1 MKKLIIYGFAF
12 FMLGASVSS
21 CSKYEEGPNFAL
33 STKKSR
39 LVGEWKL
46 TKQTENGT
54 DNNLTNVTTTLSIKD
69 DATFYYKISYSVL
82 GIPYTIDYNGK
93 WEFNSDKTQVLFT
106 EDGQT
111 SITNQTIV
119 RLASDELKLREI
131 DGNDTI
137 VSTYQ
142 PQ

>member
-1 MKKLIIYGFAF
+1 
-12 FMLGASVSS
+12 V
-21 CSKYEEGPNFAL
+21 
-33 STKKSR
+33 
-39 LVGEWKL
+39 
-46 TKQTENGT
+46 
-54 DNNLTNVTTTLSIKD
+54 
-69 DATFYYKISYSVL
+69 
-82 GIPYTIDYNGK
+82 DYNGK

-119 RLASDELKLREI
+119 KLASDELKLREI
-131 DGNDTI
+131 DVNDTI

>member
-1 MKKLIIYGFAF
+1 MKKLIIYSFAF
-12 FMLGASVSS
+12 LMLSAAASS
-21 CSKYEEGPNFAL
+21 CSKYEEGPKLAF
-33 STKKSR
+33 SSKKSR

-46 TKQTENGT
+46 TKQTLNGT

-69 DATFYYKISYSVL
+69 DATFYYKIAYSVL
-82 GIPYTIDYNGK
+82 GIPYTVDYNGK

-119 RLASDELKLREI
+119 KLASDELKLREI

>member
-1 MKKLIIYGFAF
+1 MKKLIIYSFAF
-12 FMLGASVSS
+12 LMLSAAASS
-21 CSKYEEGPNFAL
+21 CSKYEEGPKLAF
-33 STKKSR
+33 SSKKSR

-69 DATFYYKISYSVL
+69 DATFYYKIAYSVL
-82 GIPYTIDYNGK
+82 GIPVSFDSEGK
-93 WEFNSDKTQVLFT
+93 WAFNDDKTQVLFT

-119 RLASDELKLREI
+119 KLASDELKLREI